1 MKEIRDLDILYVT
14 RIQKERFASSED
26 SEKVQNSY
34 HLTKEMLL
42 ESNVKPNLKVL
53 HPLPRVKELDEDVD
67 DTKFAYYFQQAKN
80 GVYMRQA
87 IIALLLGGV

>member
-1 MKEIRDLDILYVT
+1 
-14 RIQKERFASSED
+14 
-26 SEKVQNSY
+26 
-34 HLTKEMLL
+34 
-42 ESNVKPNLKVL
+42 
-53 HPLPRVKELDEDVD
+53 LDEDVD